1 MLLKS
6 YLQGTFF
13 QVKYDD
19 HLLSLRKIEV
29 GVPQGSVLGPV
40 LYTVY
45 IDGIPTSEEVM
56 TTTYANDTPQLFCCK
71 NSETASS
78 RLQLH
83 LNKVGFCLG
92 KWRIKTSV
100 AKSTQNSC

>member
-1 MLLKS
+1 MFKLKTCLPNTKYMLLKS
-6 YLQGTFF
+6 YLQGRFF

-19 HLLSLRKIEV
+19 HLFSPRNIEV
-29 GVPQGSVLGPV
+29 GVPQGSVLGTA

-71 NSETASS
+71 NPETASS
-78 RLQLH
+78 RLLLH
-83 LNKVGFCLG
+83 QQSWFLSRK
-92 KWRIKTSV
+92 IED
-100 AKSTQNSC
+100 